1 MKKKSKNSSK
11 PPAELAARSAV
22 LTDTTHRCQRSSGGV
37 HQDKRRSKKA
47 AQKERQSWYD

>member
-1 MKKKSKNSSK
+1 MKKKSKRNHA
-11 PPAELAARSAV
+11 PVEFAARSAV